1 MDRTRTST
9 TTRMAYRTA
18 TLLVVVLIVTLLST
32 GAAAGRSHGR
42 HHVMTAA
49 EHEAAVAVAATQ
61 KKAVIVVGPVGSATA
76 SYIARGRAIA
86 QAAEEEGMQVVRLF
100 HPEATWERVVAEAN
114 GADLFVYLGHGNG
127 WPSPYGPFQEDTK
140 NGLGLTPKLGTD
152 DNVTTKYWGA
162 DHIREE
168 IRFAPNAIVL
178 FNGLCFASGNAVPGM
193 PIPTRSVARQRIDN
207 YAAGFLDAGAAAVF
221 ALGWQPGATIVHA
234 LFANTP
240 NTMDGIF
247 RTRFGSGVG
256 PYYGWIGNNPDL
268 YFASERVDGARLHM
282 DPDPRAGYLRGLTGD
297 LDMTTD
303 QWLGTSD
310 PSDTVAP
317 QLTEL
322 TAFQP
327 EDTFPAGG
335 DDGAPLFTP
344 NKDGLSDTITLRHSL
359 TEPAFLAVRVK
370 KAGGAEVRRF
380 TFWAEAGIGTFRWNG
395 RNDDGKP
402 VPDGRYVVEVTPRDR
417 AGNLGDTASQAVRV
431 LTAIAA
437 PRASAEL
444 FYGADGDALAAVS
457 TQSVKVTREATI
469 SWRIEDGDGSVVRH
483 GVTDRVVPAGPFA
496 WDWDGL
502 DDAGAPVPDGTYV
515 SIVSATTDA
524 GTYSHELTIRQ
535 MAFDVTGDWLVTPGQ
550 RQLLVIES
558 AEPIAGEP
566 VITVKQPGM
575 EPYTL
580 KVHRDSET
588 TFSAGWKARPGRS
601 GKVVVTIA
609 GTDTDGGT
617 QIRVYKGRIDR

>member
-1 MDRTRTST
+1 MDRTSTST
-9 TTRMAYRTA
+9 KARVAYRMV
-18 TLLVVVLIVTLLST
+18 TLLIVVLVVTLLST
-32 GAAAGRSHGR
+32 GAAAGRSHDR
-42 HHVMTAA
+42 RHVMTAA
-49 EHEAAVAVAATQ
+49 EREAAITVAATQ
-61 KKAVIVVGPVGSATA
+61 KKAVIVVGPVGSSTA

-140 NGLGLTPKLGTD
+140 NGLGLTPKLGTS
-152 DNVTTKYWGA
+152 DNVSTKYWGA

-168 IRFAPNAIVL
+168 IRFAPNAIVM
-178 FNGLCFASGNAVPGM
+178 FNGLCFASGNAIPGM
-193 PIPTRSVARQRIDN
+193 AIPTRSVARQRIDN
-207 YAAGFLDAGAAAVF
+207 YAAGFLDAGARAVF
-221 ALGWQPGATIVHA
+221 ALGWQPGATIVHS
-234 LFANTP
+234 LFANSP

-247 RTRFGSGVG
+247 MTRFGGSVG
-256 PYYGWIGNNPDL
+256 PYYGWIGSNPDL
-268 YFASERVDGARLHM
+268 YFASERVAGARLHM
-282 DPDPRAGYLRGLTGD
+282 DPDPKAGYLRGLTGD
-297 LDMTTD
+297 LEMTTD
-303 QWLGTSD
+303 EWLGTAD

-327 EDTFPAGG
+327 DDTFPAS

-359 TEPAFLAVRVK
+359 TEAAFLVVRVK

-395 RNDDGKP
+395 RTDEGKL
-402 VPDGRYVVEVTPRDR
+402 VPEGRYIVEVTPRDR
-417 AGNLGDTASQAVRV
+417 AGNVGDTASQAIRA

-444 FYGADGDALAAVS
+444 FYGADGDALAALS

-469 SWRIEDGDGSVVRH
+469 SWRIEDQDGMVVRH
-483 GVTDRVVPAGPFA
+483 GITDQVVPAGPFS
-496 WDWDGL
+496 WDWDGT
-502 DDAGAPVPDGTYV
+502 DDAGAPVADGTYT
-515 SIVSATTDA
+515 SIVTATTAA

-535 MAFDVTGDWLVTPGQ
+535 MSFDVAGDWQVVAGD

-558 AEPIAGEP
+558 AEPLAGEP
-566 VITVKQPGM
+566 VVTVKQPGM
-575 EPYTL
+575 DPYVL
-580 KVHRDSET
+580 KVHRDSDT
-588 TFSAGWKARPGRS
+588 MFSAGWRARAGKA
-601 GKVVVTIA
+601 GKVTVTIT

-617 QIRVYKGRIDR
+617 QTRVYKGRIDR